1 MDPTSVIACVAVIGR
16 CSQPLYL
23 RVFSP
28 DADALQLELAVFSAL
43 DTLDEKVPERRLLP
57 AGQPPPPPPLPPAQG
72 AAAAPQQG
80 FLGLL
85 LHVEEYKVFGYATV
99 TSARIVVVVR
109 DVLLSLPSV
118 RELFSRLHRAYAD
131 AAASPF
137 AVSLDA
143 PLTSP
148 AFDAAVGG
156 VVKDIS
162 AALLYVP
169 AA

>member
-1 MDPTSVIACVAVIGR
+1 MADNVIACVAVIGR
-16 CSQPLYL
+16 SSQPLYF
-23 RVFSP
+23 RVFSA

-43 DTLDEKVPERRLLP
+43 DTLDEKVGERR
-57 AGQPPPPPPLPPAQG
+57 AGPPGDPSPPA
-72 AAAAPQQG
+72 ATG

-85 LHVEEYKVFGYATV
+85 LHVEEYKVFGYATA
-99 TSARIVVVVR
+99 TSTRVVVVVR

-118 RELFSRLHRAYAD
+118 KELFSRLHRAYAD

-148 AFDAAVGG
+148 AFDAAVAGI
-156 VVKDIS
+156 VRDIS
-162 AALLYVP
+162 GALLYV
-169 AA
+169 AAV

>member
-43 DTLDEKVPERRLLP
+43 DTLDEKVAERRQ
-57 AGQPPPPPPLPPAQG
+57 GPPKDPSPPA
-72 AAAAPQQG
+72 AHG

-85 LHVEEYKVFGYATV
+85 LHVEEFKVFGYATV
-99 TSARIVVVVR
+99 TSTRIVVVVR

-118 RELFSRLHRAYAD
+118 RDLFSRLHRAYAD

-148 AFDAAVGG
+148 AFDAAVAG
-156 VVKDIS
+156 VVKDVS

-169 AA
+169 A

>member
-1 MDPTSVIACVAVIGR
+1 MDPASVIACVAVIGR

-57 AGQPPPPPPLPPAQG
+57 SSQAPPPPPQPPAQG
-72 AAAAPQQG
+72 QAAAPPQQG

-148 AFDAAVGG
+148 AFDAAVAG

-169 AA
+169 A

>member
-1 MDPTSVIACVAVIGR
+1 MDSVIACVAVIGR
-16 CSQPLYL
+16 SSQPLYL

-43 DTLDEKVPERRLLP
+43 DTLDEKVGERRQ
-57 AGQPPPPPPLPPAQG
+57 GPPSDPSPPSSS
-72 AAAAPQQG
+72 G

-99 TSARIVVVVR
+99 TSTRIVVVVR

-118 RELFSRLHRAYAD
+118 KELFSRLHRAYAD
-131 AAASPF
+131 AAAAPF

-148 AFDAAVGG
+148 ASCFSTSKSSLMLSMAFN
-156 VVKDIS
+156 
-162 AALLYVP
+162 P
-169 AA
+169 FC